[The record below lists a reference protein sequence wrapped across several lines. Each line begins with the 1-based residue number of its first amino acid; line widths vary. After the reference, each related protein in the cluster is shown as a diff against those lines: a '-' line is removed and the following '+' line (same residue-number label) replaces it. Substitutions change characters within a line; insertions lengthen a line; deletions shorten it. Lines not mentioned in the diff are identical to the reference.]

1 MRIPRHPAT
10 QVRLHGSAQKL
21 RHDLAQFIELRHDGA
36 NSMKNG
42 ANTSM
47 STRDELHL
55 SIQHSPAGLT
65 LAELL
70 VRHPQVARRTA
81 QRLISQM
88 IAEGQISALGE
99 GRARRYFPATTGA
112 TRRGRDADVSM
123 MATDRFP
130 DFIPL
135 SADSRD
141 ILTYID
147 QPLEA
152 RKPVGYQRDFLD
164 AYRPNQTWYLSEPL
178 RRQLRK
184 VGHTPQNEAP
194 AGTYSRAILNRLLI
208 DLSWASSHLEG
219 NTYSRL
225 DTRELFEHGKVARG
239 KAAIETQMILNH
251 KTAIELLVE
260 NIESAEFNRYTV
272 LNLHSALAENLLPN
286 PADEGRIRQHAVD
299 IGKSVYRPLSVPQ
312 QIEALLDVLLDK
324 ANAIA
329 DPFEQSFFM
338 MVHLPYLQPFA
349 DINKRTSRLAA
360 NLPLFRANLC
370 PLTFLDV
377 PEQAYSRAMLGVY
390 EMTRVE
396 LLRDLYVWAYER
408 STQEYLAI
416 KQDLAEP
423 DPLRLAWRDFIK
435 QAIREVVT
443 HPDREPLAS
452 IEQAVAARVPEDER
466 GSVQALVVEELR
478 RLHEGVLARYGL
490 RPSEYVAWKMVH
502 GH

>member
-1 MRIPRHPAT
+1 
-10 QVRLHGSAQKL
+10 
-21 RHDLAQFIELRHDGA
+21 
-36 NSMKNG
+36 
-42 ANTSM
+42 M
-47 STRDELHL
+47 STINELL
-55 SIQHSPAGLT
+55 QSIQASPAGLS
-65 LAELL
+65 LSELL
-70 VRHPQVARRTA
+70 ARHPQVARRTA

-88 IAEGQISALGE
+88 IAAGQISAHGE
-99 GRARRYFPATTGA
+99 GRARRYYPVSAIPPAPQAGQ
-112 TRRGRDADVSM
+112 
-123 MATDRFP
+123 FP

-141 ILTYID
+141 IVAYID
-147 QPLEA
+147 QAPEA
-152 RKPVGYQRDFLD
+152 RKPVGYQRDFLES
-164 AYRPNQTWYLSEPL
+164 YQPNKTWYLSEPL

-184 VGHTPQNEAP
+184 IGQTPQAEAP

-225 DTRELFEHGKVARG
+225 DTRELIEHGKAARG

-251 KTAIELLVE
+251 KAAIELLVE
-260 NIESAEFNRYTV
+260 NIDSAEFNRYT
-272 LNLHSALAENLLPN
+272 LMNLHGALAENLLPN

-299 IGKSVYRPLSVPQ
+299 IGKSVYRPLSAPQ
-312 QIEALLDVLLDK
+312 QIDGLLDLLLTK
-324 ANAIA
+324 ANQIA
-329 DPFEQSFFM
+329 DPFEQSFFV

-377 PEQAYSRAMLGVY
+377 PEQAYSRAILGVY

-416 KQDLAEP
+416 KQELVEP
-423 DPLRLAWRDFIK
+423 DPVRLAWREFIK
-435 QAIREVVT
+435 QTIRDVVT
-443 HPDREPLAS
+443 QPDREPLAT
-452 IEQAVAARVPEDER
+452 IRQAVIGRVPEDER
-466 GSVQALVVEELR
+466 DGVQALIVEELR
-478 RLHEGVLARYGL
+478 RIHEGVLARYGV
-490 RPSEYVAWKMVH
+490 RPSEFILWKARH

>member
-1 MRIPRHPAT
+1 QFDKPRHNCAT
-10 QVRLHGSAQKL
+10 RTS
-21 RHDLAQFIELRHDGA
+21 
-36 NSMKNG
+36 NG
-42 ANTSM
+42 AKSPM
-47 STRDELHL
+47 SSTKDLL
-55 SIQHSPAGLT
+55 NSIRASEDGLT

-70 VRHPQVARRTA
+70 TAHPGIARRTA
-81 QRLISQM
+81 QRWIAKLIES
-88 IAEGQISALGE
+88 GQVAGVGR
-99 GRARRYFPATTGA
+99 GRARRYVRAEAQSGRAVVAAGADGFP
-112 TRRGRDADVSM
+112 
-123 MATDRFP
+123 P
-130 DFIPL
+130 FIPL
-135 SADSRD
+135 SADSQD
-141 ILTYID
+141 ILAYLD

-164 AYRPNQTWYLSEPL
+164 AYRPNETWYLSESL
-178 RRQLRK
+178 RRQLHKMGRTTD
-184 VGHTPQNEAP
+184 VDEP
-194 AGTYSRAILNRLLI
+194 AGTYSRAILSRLLI

-225 DTRELFEHGKVARG
+225 DTRELIEHGKAARG

-260 NIESAEFNRYTV
+260 NIDSAEFNRYT
-272 LNLHSALAENLLPN
+272 LTNLHSALAENLLPN

-299 IGKSVYRPLSVPQ
+299 IGKSVYRPLSTPQ
-312 QIEALLDVLLDK
+312 QIEVALDSLLGK
-324 ANAIA
+324 ASQIG

-338 MVHLPYLQPFA
+338 MVHVPYLQPFA

-377 PEQAYSRAMLGVY
+377 PEQAYSRAILGVY

-396 LLRDLYVWAYER
+396 LLRDLYVWGYER

-423 DPLRLAWRDFIK
+423 DPLRLAWRDVIR
-435 QAIREVVT
+435 QTIREVVT
-443 HPDREPLAS
+443 HPELDPLSCIQRAVAERVHDG
-452 IEQAVAARVPEDER
+452 EQAGVR
-466 GSVQALVVEELR
+466 ALIVEELR

-490 RPSEYVAWKMVH
+490 RPSEYAAWKAVR

>member
-1 MRIPRHPAT
+1 MAPFI
-10 QVRLHGSAQKL
+10 KL
-21 RHDLAQFIELRHDGA
+21 RHNRAINISNRA
-36 NSMKNG
+36 NPAMSP
-42 ANTSM
+42 ATS
-47 STRDELHL
+47 LL
-55 SIQHSPAGLT
+55 NSIQAFPAGLT

-70 VRHPQVARRTA
+70 VRHPGIARRTA
-81 QRLISQM
+81 QRLIAKLIGSGQL
-88 IAEGQISALGE
+88 IARGE
-99 GRARRYFPATTGA
+99 GRARRYFGGGTQALTASHASVDIGL
-112 TRRGRDADVSM
+112 
-123 MATDRFP
+123 FP

-135 SADSRD
+135 SADSQD
-141 ILTYID
+141 ILAYID

-164 AYRPNQTWYLSEPL
+164 AYQPNEVWYLSAPL
-178 RRQLRK
+178 RRQLHK
-184 VGHTPQNEAP
+184 MGKTADVDAP

-225 DTRELFEHGKVARG
+225 DTRELIEHGKAARG
-239 KAAIETQMILNH
+239 KAATETQMILNH

-260 NIESAEFNRYTV
+260 NIGSAEFNRYT
-272 LNLHSALAENLLPN
+272 LMNLHSALAENLLPN
-286 PADEGRIRQHAVD
+286 PADEGRIRRHAVD
-299 IGKSVYRPLSVPQ
+299 IGKSVYRPLSTPQ
-312 QIEALLDVLLDK
+312 QIEAVLETLLNK
-324 ANAIA
+324 ANRIR

-377 PEQAYSRAMLGVY
+377 PEQAYGRAMLGVY

-408 STQEYLAI
+408 STQEYPAI
-416 KQDLAEP
+416 RQELAEP

-435 QAIREVVT
+435 NTLHEAVMHPELDPLFIIR
-443 HPDREPLAS
+443 R
-452 IEQAVAARVPEDER
+452 AVAASVPESER
-466 GSVQALVVEELR
+466 SSVLALIVEELR

-490 RPSEYVAWKMVH
+490 RPSEYTAWKAVH
-502 GH
+502 GR